1 MLRKTA
7 KLTRMKEIGIL
18 KEIIRHRRKTAILS
32 LYRVHFKWKDKEV
45 QLTAKSLDLTH
56 PYFVSI
62 KDLVFSDKKTLIINP
77 AEDDIIKAFG
87 NSKHLMIPFQTVLLI
102 EEIEEEKA
110 ALRRFTLVEQRE
122 AEADRS
128 EPEGADGRSG
138 WEDQGDAQS

>member
-1 MLRKTA
+1 
-7 KLTRMKEIGIL
+7 L
-18 KEIIRHRRKTAILS
+18 KQIAGGRDLS

-102 EEIEEEKA
+102 EELEERKA
-110 ALRRFTLVEQRE
+110 ALRRFTIVDQESNRGSDLK
-122 AEADRS
+122 D
-128 EPEGADGRSG
+128 
-138 WEDQGDAQS
+138 WEDRGDAQS

>member
-1 MLRKTA
+1 M
-7 KLTRMKEIGIL
+7 
-18 KEIIRHRRKTAILS
+18 S

-122 AEADRS
+122 AEAERG